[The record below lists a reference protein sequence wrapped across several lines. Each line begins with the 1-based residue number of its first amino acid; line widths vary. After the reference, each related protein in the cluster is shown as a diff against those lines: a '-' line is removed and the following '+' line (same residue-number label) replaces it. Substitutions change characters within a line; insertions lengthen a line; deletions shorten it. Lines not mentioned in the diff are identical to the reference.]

1 VTEPFDISPV
11 FQRYRVSHHAVAMM
25 LAAGLEPFEIERR
38 TGFTRRRLT
47 ILQADP
53 TFQELITYYAKR
65 EQEKF
70 VPIIEEVEKLKAHN
84 TLTATRQIRDRL
96 EADDEAE
103 VPRIAIRELI
113 AIAGT
118 TKTTEHKHSGSVDLN
133 IAARLDRAIERSGKK
148 PREIEHQSQMEILE
162 AQVVPQHVEP
172 PARTTAVVSRPAPR
186 PSLASVLRRPKVA

>member
-1 VTEPFDISPV
+1 MTESFDLSPV
-11 FQRYRVSHHAVAMM
+11 FARYRVSHHAVAMM

-70 VPIIEEVEKLKAHN
+70 VPLIEEVEHLKAHN
-84 TLTATRQIRDRL
+84 TLVANRQIRDRL

-113 AIAGT
+113 AIGGS
-118 TKTTEHKHSGSVDLN
+118 TKTVDHKHSGSVDLN
-133 IAARLDRAIERSGKK
+133 IAARLDRAIERSGRQPKQ
-148 PREIEHQSQMEILE
+148 IEHAPQMEVLE
-162 AQVVPQHVEP
+162 AQVVPQSDSP
-172 PARTTAVVSRPAPR
+172 PVVSSGVRRPAPR
-186 PSLASVLRRPKVA
+186 PSIASVLRRPKVA

>member
-1 VTEPFDISPV
+1 MTESFDLSPV
-11 FQRYRVSHHAVAMM
+11 FARYRVSHHAVAMM

-70 VPIIEEVEKLKAHN
+70 VPLIEEVEHLKAHN
-84 TLTATRQIRDRL
+84 TLVANRQIRDRL

-113 AIAGT
+113 AIGGS
-118 TKTTEHKHSGSVDLN
+118 TKTVDHKHSGSVDLN
-133 IAARLDRAIERSGKK
+133 IAARLDRAIERSGRQPKTV
-148 PREIEHQSQMEILE
+148 EHVQE
-162 AQVVPQHVEP
+162 AQVVPQVLEAP
-172 PARTTAVVSRPAPR
+172 RPRVSVAPRPAPR
-186 PSLASVLRRPKVA
+186 PSIASVLRRPKVA

>member
-1 VTEPFDISPV
+1 MTESFDLSPV
-11 FQRYRVSHHAVAMM
+11 FARYRVSHHAVAMM

-70 VPIIEEVEKLKAHN
+70 VPLIEEVQHLKAHN
-84 TLTATRQIRDRL
+84 TLVANRQIRDRL

-113 AIAGT
+113 AIGGS
-118 TKTTEHKHSGSVDLN
+118 TKTVAHKHSGSVDLN
-133 IAARLDRAIERSGKK
+133 IAARLDRAIERSGKQPK
-148 PREIEHQSQMEILE
+148 QIEHEPIQE
-162 AQVVPQHVEP
+162 AQVVPQLQNLPVE
-172 PARTTAVVSRPAPR
+172 ASVVRRPAPR
-186 PSLASVLRRPKVA
+186 PSIASVLRRPKVA

>member
-1 VTEPFDISPV
+1 MTEPFDISPV

-70 VPIIEEVEKLKAHN
+70 VPLIEEVEHLKAHN
-84 TLTATRQIRDRL
+84 TLVANRQIRDRL

-113 AIAGT
+113 AIGGS
-118 TKTTEHKHSGSVDLN
+118 TKTVDHKHSGSVDLN

-148 PREIEHQSQMEILE
+148 PREIEHRSMEILE
-162 AQVVPQHVEP
+162 AQVVSREEAPQP
-172 PARTTAVVSRPAPR
+172 RAVVSRPAPR
-186 PSLASVLRRPKVA
+186 PSFASVLRRPKVA

>member
-1 VTEPFDISPV
+1 MTEPFDISPV

-70 VPIIEEVEKLKAHN
+70 VPLIEEVEHLKAHN
-84 TLTATRQIRDRL
+84 TLVANRQIRDRL

-113 AIAGT
+113 AIGGS
-118 TKTTEHKHSGSVDLN
+118 TKTVEHKHSGSVDLN

-148 PREIEHQSQMEILE
+148 PREIEHRSMEILE
-162 AQVVPQHVEP
+162 AQVVSREEAPQP
-172 PARTTAVVSRPAPR
+172 RAVVSRPAPR
-186 PSLASVLRRPKVA
+186 PSFASVLRRPKVA